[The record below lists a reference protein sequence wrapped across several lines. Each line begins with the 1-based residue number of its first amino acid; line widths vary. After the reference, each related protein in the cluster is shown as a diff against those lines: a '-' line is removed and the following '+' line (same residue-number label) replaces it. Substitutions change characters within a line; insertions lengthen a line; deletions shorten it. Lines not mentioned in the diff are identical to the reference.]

1 LIREAIDRIIL
12 KPVGVLKGDDELVPV
27 LKARLTKREY
37 KLLLAM
43 SEGLSQEET
52 FERLKLDNQ
61 SYLQLL
67 NKLNKKLNQERIK
80 QELSDYA

>member
-1 LIREAIDRIIL
+1 MIREEIERIIL

-37 KLLLAM
+37 KLLLAL

-52 FERLKLDNQ
+52 FEKLKLDNQ

-67 NKLNKKLNQERIK
+67 NKLTKKLNQERIK

>member
-12 KPVGVLKGDDELVPV
+12 KPVGLLKGDDELVPV

>member
-1 LIREAIDRIIL
+1 MIREAIDRIIL
-12 KPVGVLKGDDELVPV
+12 KPVGLLKGDDELVPV

>member
-1 LIREAIDRIIL
+1 MIREAIDRIIL

-37 KLLLAM
+37 KLLLAL

-52 FERLKLDNQ
+52 FEKLKLDNQ

-67 NKLNKKLNQERIK
+67 NKLTKKLNQERIK

>member
-1 LIREAIDRIIL
+1 LIREEIERIIL

-37 KLLLAM
+37 KLLLAL

-52 FERLKLDNQ
+52 FEKLKLDNQ

-67 NKLNKKLNQERIK
+67 NKLTKKLNQERIK

>member
-1 LIREAIDRIIL
+1 MIREEIERIIL

-37 KLLLAM
+37 KLLLAL
-43 SEGLSQEET
+43 SEGLSQEEI
-52 FERLKLDNQ
+52 FEKLKLDNQ

-67 NKLNKKLNQERIK
+67 NKLTKKLNQERIK